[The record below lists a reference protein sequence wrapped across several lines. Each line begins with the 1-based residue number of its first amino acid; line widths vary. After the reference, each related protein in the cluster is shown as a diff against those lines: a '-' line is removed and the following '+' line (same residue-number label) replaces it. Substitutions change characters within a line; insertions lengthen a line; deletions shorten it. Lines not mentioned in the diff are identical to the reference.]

1 MNLPAM
7 NIKLHL
13 CIALSLVSATFL
25 VGCNKDLQPED
36 RIPGPGAFRTLEDML
51 AWNNGFMS
59 AFRARQLG
67 FYCYWQDVQS
77 DLLNATT
84 QAGETGIAS
93 YTWQMTNQDK
103 ELSAMWG
110 AYYAGLANLN
120 YFLEHAGDFTPEEG
134 HPGAL
139 DTVRHIQGNAHF
151 LRAYYYHELA
161 LRWSRTYQPAA
172 DCVPLVTTYDVN
184 ARPARATQQEVFS
197 FVLAELDKA
206 EKELSDVPN
215 APSSPTITPGAVQ
228 ALRARVFLTMQR
240 WNEAYTEAT
249 KLIELGAYNLL
260 SDPAKLAKMWHSD
273 ASSPE
278 VILMLFAS
286 KSGEAPNGMGL
297 YTGFRKTDSSYRPAY
312 LPTQWLVDL
321 YEPTDSRRAIYFT
334 QRTVKLRDDN
344 TATPNVWMVNK
355 YPGNPALVTGENKY
369 LHFPKPL
376 RLAELY
382 LIAAEAAFELN
393 EGAKAQAALNTLRQS
408 RGLGAVSATGDALLQ
423 AIKDERTRELAFE
436 GVRLWDLR
444 RWGERCTRQAV
455 QAGDILIT
463 TPRELTTGLDVPSE
477 HPKFVWGFPSY
488 DIVANPQ
495 LKQNPGW

>member
-1 MNLPAM
+1 MNLPAV

-13 CIALSLVSATFL
+13 CIALSLVSTTFL
-25 VGCNKDLQPED
+25 VGCNKDLKPED

-67 FYCYWQDVQS
+67 FYCYCQDVQA

-84 QAGETGIAS
+84 QAGETGTAS
-93 YTWQMTNQDK
+93 YTWQMTSQDK

-110 AYYAGLANLN
+110 AYYASLANLN

-161 LRWSRTYQPAA
+161 LRWSRTYQPTAA
-172 DCVPLVTTYDVN
+172 CVPLVTAYDVN

-197 FVLAELDKA
+197 FVLTELDKA
-206 EKELSDVPN
+206 EKELSDVPSV
-215 APSSPTITPGAVQ
+215 PSSPTITPGAVQ

-240 WNEAYTEAT
+240 WNEAYTEAS
-249 KLIELGAYNLL
+249 KLIESGAYTLL

-297 YTGFRKTDSSYRPAY
+297 YSGFRRADSSYRPAY

-321 YEPTDSRRAIYFT
+321 YEPADSRRAIYFT

-344 TATPNVWMVNK
+344 TPPPNVWMVNK
-355 YPGNPALVTGENKY
+355 YPGNPALVAGENKY
-369 LHFPKPL
+369 LHSPKPL

-393 EGAKAQAALNTLRQS
+393 AEANSLAALNALRQS
-408 RGLGAVSATGDALLQ
+408 RSLGTISATGGALLQ
-423 AIKDERTRELAFE
+423 AIREERTRELAFE
-436 GVRLWDLR
+436 GMRLWDLR
-444 RWGERCTRQAV
+444 RWGERCTRRAAQAS
-455 QAGDILIT
+455 DILIT
-463 TPRELTTGLDVPSE
+463 TPGELTTGLDMPNE
-477 HPKFVWGFPSY
+477 HPKFVWGFPAY

>member
-1 MNLPAM
+1 MT
-7 NIKLHL
+7 IKRHL
-13 CIALSLVSATFL
+13 CTALSLISLTLL
-25 VGCNKDLQPED
+25 VGCNKELQPED

-67 FYCYWQDVQS
+67 FYCYCQDVQA

-84 QAGETGIAS
+84 QAGETGTAS
-93 YTWQMTNQDK
+93 YTWQMTSQDK

-110 AYYAGLANLN
+110 AYYASLANLN

-161 LRWSRTYQPAA
+161 LRWSRPYQPAA
-172 DCVPLVTTYDVN
+172 YCVPLVTAYDVN

-206 EKELSDVPN
+206 EKELADVPN
-215 APSSPTITPGAVQ
+215 APSSPTITPDAVL
-228 ALRARVFLTMQR
+228 ALKARVFLTMQR
-240 WNEAYTEAT
+240 WNEAYTEANR
-249 KLIELGAYNLL
+249 LIERGTYSLL

-297 YTGFRKTDSSYRPAY
+297 YSGFRKADSSYRPAY

-344 TATPNVWMVNK
+344 TPTPNVWMVNK
-355 YPGNPALVTGENKY
+355 YPGNPALVAGENKY
-369 LHFPKPL
+369 QHSPKPL

-382 LIAAEAAFELN
+382 LIAAEAAFGLN
-393 EGAKAQAALNTLRQS
+393 EEANSLAALNALRQS
-408 RGLGAVSATGDALLQ
+408 RGLGAISATGGALLQ
-423 AIKDERTRELAFE
+423 TIKEERTRELAFE
-436 GVRLWDLR
+436 GMRLWDLR
-444 RWGERCTRQAV
+444 RWGERCTRRAAQAS
-455 QAGDILIT
+455 DILIT
-463 TPRELTTGLDVPSE
+463 TPGELTTNLDMPNE
-477 HPKFVWGFPSY
+477 HPKFVWGFPAY

>member
-1 MNLPAM
+1 M
-7 NIKLHL
+7 NIKSHL
-13 CIALSLVSATFL
+13 CIALLLIPVLFL
-25 VGCNKDLQPED
+25 VGCNKELQPED

-67 FYCYWQDVQS
+67 FYCYCQDVQA

-84 QAGETGIAS
+84 QAGETGTAS
-93 YTWQMTNQDK
+93 YTWQMTSQDK

-110 AYYAGLANLN
+110 AYYASLANLN

-139 DTVRHIQGNAHF
+139 DTVRRIQGNAHF

-161 LRWSRTYQPAA
+161 LRWSRTYQPTAA
-172 DCVPLVTTYDVN
+172 CVPLVTAYDVN

-197 FVLAELDKA
+197 FVLTELDKA
-206 EKELSDVPN
+206 EKELSDVPSV
-215 APSSPTITPGAVQ
+215 PSSPTITPGAVQ

-240 WNEAYTEAT
+240 WNEAYTEAS
-249 KLIELGAYNLL
+249 KLIESGAYTLL

-297 YTGFRKTDSSYRPAY
+297 YSGFRRADSSYRPAY

-321 YEPTDSRRAIYFT
+321 YEPADSRRAIYFT

-344 TATPNVWMVNK
+344 TPTPNVWMVNK
-355 YPGNPALVTGENKY
+355 YPGNPALVAGENKY
-369 LHFPKPL
+369 LHSPKPL

-393 EGAKAQAALNTLRQS
+393 AEANSLAALNALRQS
-408 RGLGAVSATGDALLQ
+408 RSLGTISATGGALLQ
-423 AIKDERTRELAFE
+423 AIREERTRELAFE
-436 GVRLWDLR
+436 GMRLWDLR
-444 RWGERCTRQAV
+444 RWGERCTRRAAQAS
-455 QAGDILIT
+455 DILIT
-463 TPRELTTGLDVPSE
+463 TPGELTTGLDMPNE
-477 HPKFVWGFPSY
+477 HPKFVWGFPAY